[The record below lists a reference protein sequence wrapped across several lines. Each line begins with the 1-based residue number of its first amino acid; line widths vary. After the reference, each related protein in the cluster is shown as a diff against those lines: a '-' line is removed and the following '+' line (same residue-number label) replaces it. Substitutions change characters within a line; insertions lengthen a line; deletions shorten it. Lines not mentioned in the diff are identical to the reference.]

1 MKVISD
7 DYDNNTKRS
16 HSSKSND
23 KNEPEDKSK
32 LSDRER
38 ERLRE
43 KVKMISMKIAN
54 KDTPT
59 AMSKDED
66 RKHKKH
72 KKKKRKYAKFEGER
86 VSHLD
91 KTDVYQ
97 APKQDEDDR
106 EKDDDYV
113 LSKLFKKSG
122 VHSALRHDVIM
133 NGDGGADFALI
144 DAEAERVAKEAVQRM
159 RESRRECF
167 RASDGIPTFT
177 GQNGLSKRPRF
188 GKIPKKSSTNPSASS
203 EAMSAQDLLKRMK
216 ERNRLMPNQNREH
229 FFDGQDLF
237 TPEGFNSNVELLAD
251 IRNFIAFQ
259 NSSAGDGEATTNAI
273 VDYFKEKLPPIKNP
287 LFKALLN
294 EICSFDKTNKIWRLK
309 EEFR

>member
-1 MKVISD
+1 MKVISE
-7 DYDNNTKRS
+7 DYGAKRN
-16 HSSKSND
+16 HSSKNSD
-23 KNEPEDKSK
+23 KSEPGDKSK

-38 ERLRE
+38 ESLRE
-43 KVKMISMKIAN
+43 KVKMISMKIAK
-54 KDTPT
+54 KDT
-59 AMSKDED
+59 AKLNDDEA

-86 VSHLD
+86 MSHLD

-97 APKQDEDDR
+97 APKQDEEDR

-133 NGDGGADFALI
+133 NGDGSADFALI

-177 GQNGLSKRPRF
+177 GHNGMSKKPRF
-188 GKIPKKSSTNPSASS
+188 GKIPKKSSTKN

-216 ERNRLMPNQNREH
+216 ERNRLMPGQNREH

-237 TPEGFNSNVELLAD
+237 TPEGFNTNVELLAD

-259 NSSAGDGEATTNAI
+259 NSSAGDGEATTSAI